1 MAEKIICRLEASP
14 VGSPRQNG
22 ELAESASSGAS
33 CGNSPLTTLIALSG
47 SSTATWTCIPKIS
60 SRRAMY
66 CSWSTS
72 CR

>member
-1 MAEKIICRLEASP
+1 MWRDERRP

-22 ELAESASSGAS
+22 ELAESATSSARCAIS
-33 CGNSPLTTLIALSG
+33 AFTTWIAFSG

-66 CSWSTS
+66 CIWSTS
-72 CR
+72 AR